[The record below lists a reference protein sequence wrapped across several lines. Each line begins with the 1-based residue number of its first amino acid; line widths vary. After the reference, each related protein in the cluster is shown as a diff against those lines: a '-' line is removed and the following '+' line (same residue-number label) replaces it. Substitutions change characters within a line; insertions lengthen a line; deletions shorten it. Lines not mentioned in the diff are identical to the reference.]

1 MNSLA
6 LALVFSSAVC
16 HVFRDFFTKQS
27 KDKQLFVWWMSFISN
42 LIVLPFALWF
52 AITGPTITWMG
63 FFFSLAMGMVHASYW
78 TLYSKAYDG
87 ADISHVYP
95 IIRSAPAL
103 VLLFAVVFL
112 KETVSPIGVGGIFL
126 VTFGL
131 YTINLKGYSFKH
143 LLEPFRAASYDKHV
157 KYAFMAMIAVASYST
172 LDKVAVSM
180 VHPIV
185 YMYIMVSSGMAFYTA
200 IIHRDSPR
208 ADWYLPVRTNGKQ
221 LALATIFG
229 TINYPLILFAIQFTN
244 VSYVAAFRQISVV
257 FMVLIGALVL
267 KESYPLIRFASSL
280 IIFSGAILIA
290 FA

>member
-1 MNSLA
+1 
-6 LALVFSSAVC
+6 
-16 HVFRDFFTKQS
+16 VFRDFFTKQS

-52 AITGPTITWMG
+52 ALTGPPITWLG
-63 FFFSLAMGMVHASYW
+63 FFFSIGMGMVHATYW

-103 VLLFAVVFL
+103 VLFLAVVFL
-112 KETVSPIGVGGIFL
+112 NESVSQIGVLGILL

-131 YTINLKGYSFKH
+131 YTINLKGYTLKH
-143 LLEPFRAASYDKHV
+143 LFEPFQAASYDKHV
-157 KYAFMAMIAVASYST
+157 KIAFFAMLAVAAYST
-172 LDKVAVSM
+172 LDKVAVSL

-185 YMYIMVSSGMAFYTA
+185 YMYVMVSSGMVFYT
-200 IIHRDSPR
+200 IGMRRMKQRS
-208 ADWYLPVRTNGKQ
+208 DWYAPVKNNRGR
-221 LALATIFG
+221 LALATLFG
-229 TINYPLILFAIQFTN
+229 TVNYPLILFAIQFTN

-257 FMVLIGALVL
+257 FMVLIGAFIL
-267 KESYPLIRFASSL
+267 KESYPLIRFVSSI
-280 IIFSGAILIA
+280 IIFAGALMIS